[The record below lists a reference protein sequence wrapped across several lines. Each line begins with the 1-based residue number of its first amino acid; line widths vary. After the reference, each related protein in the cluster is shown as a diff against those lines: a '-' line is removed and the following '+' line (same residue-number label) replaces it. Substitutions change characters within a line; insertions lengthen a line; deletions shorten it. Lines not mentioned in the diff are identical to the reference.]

1 MSIGIELS
9 IDIAKGWK
17 AQRGC
22 PNDPLGCRSACQVV
36 ILGFRN
42 SALISAV
49 SGGRVSVA
57 AGRVQCISKRI
68 CSVGAMSQ
76 SCAVSALVL

>member
-1 MSIGIELS
+1 MEVWTP
-9 IDIAKGWK
+9 IDDKVGEK
-17 AQRGC
+17 MAQWVH

-76 SCAVSALVL
+76 SCAVSAMVL